1 METGKKE
8 TQMTQWTENSG
19 RLFALTVSS
28 EGASRAKA
36 KDSIDV
42 LLGKEL
48 DNDATEVRALI
59 KNPAMN
65 GGVCCFGKEFD
76 SEFNTF
82 LTALKLPCVASSWV
96 LNPSHTINVVHR
108 NKLVSAK
115 AVGKSIANG
124 FSANQHFAV
133 VAHIDSAW
141 KHASLAETRADR
153 NGDPNIATIRRFVV
167 PVLLDGKPESAFITV
182 KESVKHG
189 NRIYSLEL
197 KQRPAVNQPR
207 HRVARV
213 GCYGKEFDSG
223 YVPLAYNRQR

>member
-1 METGKKE
+1 VETGKKE

-36 KDSIDV
+36 KDSIDA

-48 DNDATEVRALI
+48 DNDATEVRAL
-59 KNPAMN
+59 
-65 GGVCCFGKEFD
+65 
-76 SEFNTF
+76 
-82 LTALKLPCVASSWV
+82 
-96 LNPSHTINVVHR
+96 INVVHR

-124 FSANQHFAV
+124 FSASQHFAV
-133 VAHIDSAW
+133 VAHIGSAW

-153 NGDPNIATIRRFVV
+153 NGDPNIATIKRFVA
-167 PVLLDGKPESAFITV
+167 PILLDGKPESAFITV
-182 KESVKHG
+182 KESREHG

-197 KQRPAVNQPR
+197 KQRPAVDKGKTLCGSEEEQSYAL
-207 HRVARV
+207 RVSPHH
-213 GCYGKEFDSG
+213 FW
-223 YVPLAYNRQR
+223 